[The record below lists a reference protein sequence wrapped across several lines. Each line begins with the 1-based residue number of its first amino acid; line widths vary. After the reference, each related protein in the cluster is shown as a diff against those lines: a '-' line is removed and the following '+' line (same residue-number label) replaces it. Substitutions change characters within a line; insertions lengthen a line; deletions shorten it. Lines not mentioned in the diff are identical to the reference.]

1 MPAFRH
7 FVFRL
12 FFLSRFS
19 LFMLSGLVPNASHA
33 ATPTYELQAR
43 IVAVGLP
50 AVAGVQQ
57 VGMFHSGGPIPS
69 NPEFLMQTR
78 PGHVLDPERV
88 LVASGSNFGAPLAN
102 PKQAPGSILSIDI
115 KRSAPLLIP
124 QQFAATGRQSEAANG
139 AIKLYTAQSP
149 AFVNSA
155 YNRRARTAN
164 LPAVSSPRYIS
175 INNAFGRPWIANS
188 PLGLH
193 GFGTDSVLDPNGR
206 PLDNAPSTEA
216 GGVFAAALTNRAGS
230 QFTAGD
236 LLQGALGTAFLGA
249 SPDSSGFAVFAVVK
263 ADGSVAQ
270 IHVQDGVDG
279 LAPPG
284 TVSPVTPT
292 QDLDLI
298 GIAFKWNPDRVLYI
312 ADAGR
317 DRIAALHLSDD
328 ARHFQLARVS
338 YLAAPEIKQP
348 IDLAAAIPEIANPRF
363 ASHTT
368 LASGSDLYIV
378 NRGDGTLLRM
388 SQDGRIL
395 ARAVIKIPGLGI
407 VGSARLR
414 GIAVAADAQR
424 IWLTLQ
430 GELPDYPGYAGV
442 LIEVSAFDASGPY
455 RREAQRLLTVDSNL
469 AQRGALA
476 FHQIFTPQQG
486 LGPLFNANSCVACHS
501 QPTSGGTST
510 QEEHFALR
518 VARIHSV
525 TGRLE
530 VLDDANS
537 PIAHRH
543 SIREMGIQNAPRAG
557 IPRDANVTSMRMP
570 PALYD
575 SARLDQIP
583 DEAILANAVSKGDG
597 IHGRPNRVTALN
609 GEQRIGRYGWKADI
623 ASIDEMVGSAY
634 ANELGITNPFA
645 TATRSGPGNR
655 LEDDGSLIHAVVAY
669 LRSLRQPERRATP

>member
-1 MPAFRH
+1 MPAFRQ
-7 FVFRL
+7 FVLRQRL
-12 FFLSRFS
+12 RPSFLLFLSA
-19 LFMLSGLVPNASHA
+19 LGPHLSYA
-33 ATPTYELQAR
+33 APPTYALQAR
-43 IVAVGLP
+43 VIAVGVG

-57 VGMFHSGGPIPS
+57 VGMFHTGGPIPA

-88 LVASGSNFGAPLAN
+88 LLASGSNFGAPLAN
-102 PKQAPGSILSIDI
+102 PQQAPGSILSIDI
-115 KRSAPLLIP
+115 KGVVPLLIP
-124 QQFAATGRQSEAANG
+124 PQFAASGAQSEAANG

-149 AFVNSA
+149 AFVNNA
-155 YNRRARTAN
+155 YNRHARTAN

-175 INNAFGRPWIANS
+175 INNAFGRPWIASS
-188 PLGLH
+188 PFGLH

-206 PLDNAPSTEA
+206 PLDNAPSSEA
-216 GGVFAAALTNRAGS
+216 GGVFAAGLTNRAGK

-236 LLQGALGTAFLGA
+236 LMQGALGTAFLGA

-263 ADGSVAQ
+263 ADGSVVQ

-279 LAPPG
+279 LAPPS
-284 TVSPVTPT
+284 TVSPLTAK
-292 QDLDLI
+292 QGLNLI

-312 ADAGR
+312 ADAGQN
-317 DRIAALHLSDD
+317 RIAALHLSDD
-328 ARHFQLARVS
+328 TRHFQLARVS

-348 IDLAAAIPEIANPRF
+348 VDLAAAIPEIANPRF

-407 VGSARLR
+407 VGSERLW
-414 GIAVAADAQR
+414 GIAIAADAQH

-430 GELPDYPGYAGV
+430 GELPAYPGYAGA

-455 RREAQRLLTVDSNL
+455 QRATPPLLAVDNNL
-469 AQRGALA
+469 VQRGAIA
-476 FHQIFTPQQG
+476 FQQIFTPQQG

-501 QPTSGGTST
+501 KPTAGGMSAL
-510 QEEHFALR
+510 EEHFALR
-518 VARIHSV
+518 VAHIHSV

-543 SIREMGIQNAPRAG
+543 SISEMGIANAPRAG
-557 IPRDANVTSMRMP
+557 IPRAANVTSMRMP

-623 ASIDEMVGSAY
+623 ASLDEMVGSAY
-634 ANELGITNPFA
+634 ATELGITNPFA
-645 TATRSGPGNR
+645 PASRSSPGNR
-655 LEDDGSLIHAVVAY
+655 LEDDGSLVHAVVAY
-669 LRSLRQPERRATP
+669 LRALRSPQRRAIP